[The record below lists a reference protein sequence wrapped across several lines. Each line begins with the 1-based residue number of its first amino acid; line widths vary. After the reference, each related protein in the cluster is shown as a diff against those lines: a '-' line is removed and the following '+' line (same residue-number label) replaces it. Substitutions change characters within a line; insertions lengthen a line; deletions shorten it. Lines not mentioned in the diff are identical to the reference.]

1 MNNKIPRKKI
11 GYVYQKKPSYDY
23 YKKFKSQYNKY
34 HNHLRKRN
42 GILKE
47 IDNEIK
53 NNKINS
59 FSTFEDTKLIE
70 NKLEDNSNETINNIS
85 NINLN
90 INNDNNSNL
99 IKNFSN
105 IKVIKTNSKQAY
117 NKYDNIE
124 NNNDLKNELINDEII
139 YNDYNSFYSE
149 TNENNDLSYFL
160 NKNKVINLS
169 ENDINS
175 AFYIPKNFKLNDLN
189 LNIQNQELFKPNIF
203 QSNFIN
209 KPFYQNIA
217 YNINNKNLLNVN
229 KVNKSRLNNKSIS
242 PNQNVSINQNSNT
255 NDDNKLNEN
264 TEILNVNIKISKNE
278 TLVFNIRRYD
288 DMFRTVKIFCE
299 INKINTK
306 LLKPLILHL
315 MKTLNYIFY
324 INNTNLTEKDINYL
338 NEIKT
343 QYNNV

>member
-34 HNHLRKRN
+34 HNHLRKRK

-47 IDNEIK
+47 IDNEIT
-53 NNKINS
+53 NIKINS
-59 FSTFEDTKLIE
+59 FSTLEDTILMD
-70 NKLEDNSNETINNIS
+70 NKIEDNSNENTS
-85 NINLN
+85 NTNLN
-90 INNDNNSNL
+90 INSFNDNKSNL
-99 IKNFSN
+99 IQNFPN
-105 IKVIKTNSKQAY
+105 IKLIKTNSKQVF

-124 NNNDLKNELINDEII
+124 NNNDSRNDLINDEII
-139 YNDYNSFYSE
+139 YNDYNSFNFE
-149 TNENNDLSYFL
+149 TNENNDLSYFFS
-160 NKNKVINLS
+160 KNKIINLN

-175 AFYIPKNFKLNDLN
+175 AFYIPKNFKFNDLN
-189 LNIQNQELFKPNIF
+189 LNIQNQDLSKSNIF

-209 KPFYQNIA
+209 KPFYQNNTN
-217 YNINNKNLLNVN
+217 NINNKNLLNIN
-229 KVNKSRLNNKSIS
+229 KVNKSILNNNNIS
-242 PNQNVSINQNSNT
+242 PNQNVSINQNLNI
-255 NDDNKLNEN
+255 NDDNKLKEN

-278 TLVFNIRRYD
+278 TFVFNIRRYD